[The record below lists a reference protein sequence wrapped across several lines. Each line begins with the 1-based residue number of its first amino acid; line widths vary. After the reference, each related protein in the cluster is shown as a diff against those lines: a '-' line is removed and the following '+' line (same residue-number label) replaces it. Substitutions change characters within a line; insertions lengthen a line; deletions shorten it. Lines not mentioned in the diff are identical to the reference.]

1 MAYPSHFPLSAPC
14 NAFVDATTADSSS
27 SPLLLGFLFGQ
38 VGTNADSRV
47 VQAGDDVLI
56 DYVMRRSNGYF
67 IYGTVEG
74 VSFQPSDVPAEPF
87 FFRVGDEGVIPGL
100 SDVVLGMRKGGKRR
114 ALIAPRYGYTGDK
127 EFTRQPK
134 ELTLQPLPPTFATKR
149 QLLNHCNEPLLFEVQ
164 LVKIIK

>member
-1 MAYPSHFPLSAPC
+1 M
-14 NAFVDATTADSSS
+14 
-27 SPLLLGFLFGQ
+27 
-38 VGTNADSRV
+38 
-47 VQAGDDVLI
+47 
-56 DYVMRRSNGYF
+56 
-67 IYGTVEG
+67 EG

-127 EFTRQPK
+127 EFTGQPK